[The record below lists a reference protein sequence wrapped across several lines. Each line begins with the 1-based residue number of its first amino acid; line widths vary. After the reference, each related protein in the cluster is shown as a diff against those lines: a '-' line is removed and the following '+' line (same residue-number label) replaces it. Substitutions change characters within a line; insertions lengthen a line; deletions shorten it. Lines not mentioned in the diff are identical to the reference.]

1 MLIISNFHLVS
12 STFYL
17 YDISTVDHENV
28 FSGKWHDH
36 EPNLDHSVA
45 FDLAIIILED
55 EVKLNDKIALIEL
68 PKPNAGCPPGKMP
81 FVVSGWGKD
90 RPKHPNLPLELVP
103 ATRFLQAVRQECLSI
118 DECKTYTDDPSLVF
132 CVGDPKNPTNSPC
145 QGDSGG
151 KFINTRY
158 I

>member
-1 MLIISNFHLVS
+1 M
-12 STFYL
+12 
-17 YDISTVDHENV
+17 
-28 FSGKWHDH
+28 
-36 EPNLDHSVA
+36 
-45 FDLAIIILED
+45 AIIILED

-68 PKPNAGCPPGKMP
+68 PKPNAGCPLGKMP

-151 KFINTRY
+151 KIITTSY